1 VSSGQPLIPTTLAL
15 HARQALLRAGNQ
27 RGFVVNPLAAT
38 IFSGLVLI
46 IVVYSVLDR
55 TGALSQLGPFGPIL
69 PLLIILWLLV
79 GIYYGVKRL
88 KRRAAR
94 VRIKGPLFM
103 RSLMNDCL
111 KRTCGQLASRLN
123 RPELTSAE
131 IFNDIL
137 TDKMLKICRTDCLR
151 YSDIRRQI
159 ESSRLKGT
167 ADLELANFFQTAV
180 EYDKSELPREIRQV
194 GDTVARSRSD
204 LNDALEGMKSA
215 HRELCT
221 GTGDLPTLLP
231 PDAKKVAHIRATYRY
246 RPPTPERARRMA
258 FALEAM
264 AYLKA
269 IRHENVNPL
278 DRKRYDNVAAVVVP
292 KLGEA
297 LTAYKRAWQD
307 LAAVYET
314 PESERAN

>member
-1 VSSGQPLIPTTLAL
+1 MSSGQPLLPTTFPLHPRHAL
-15 HARQALLRAGNQ
+15 IHIGNQ
-27 RGFVVNPLAAT
+27 RGFVVNPLAAA

-46 IVVYSVLDR
+46 IVVYSALDR
-55 TGALSQLGPFGPIL
+55 TGTLSQLGPFGPIL
-69 PLLIILWLLV
+69 PLLVILWLLV

-111 KRTCGQLASRLN
+111 KRTCGQLASRIN
-123 RPELTSAE
+123 RPELASAE

-204 LNDALEGMKSA
+204 LKDAFEGMKNA
-215 HRELCT
+215 HRKLCA

-231 PDAKKVAHIRATYRY
+231 PDAKKVERIRATYRY

-264 AYLKA
+264 DYLKA

-278 DRKRYDNVAAVVVP
+278 DRKRYDHVAADVIP
-292 KLGEA
+292 RLAEA
-297 LTAYKRAWQD
+297 LTGYKQAWQE
-307 LAAVYET
+307 LVTAYET
-314 PESERAN
+314 PESARIN